1 MLLGMVLSQVFLL
14 KRQGIKAMKF
24 VGFELRVRDFNA

>member
-1 MLLGMVLSQVFLL
+1 VFLL